1 MPIPWVTVLQVV
13 PWSEVIRNAPKV
25 AEGAKKLWNAVGN
38 KPAAPEVTETSM
50 QPAVSPEAKSIAAL
64 EVRAEALE
72 TSVAHLHEQMLA
84 ASELIKA
91 LAEQNTQLVQRIEAN
106 RVHMIWLSVAT
117 TVVAIGALLA
127 LFLAFSPHGA

>member
-13 PWSEVIRNAPKV
+13 PWSEVIRTAPKV

-64 EVRAEALE
+64 EARAEALE
-72 TSVAHLHEQMLA
+72 TSVADLHEQMLA

>member
-25 AEGAKKLWNAVGN
+25 AEGAKKLWNAVGK

-50 QPAVSPEAKSIAAL
+50 QPAVSPEQTMDELKARADVL
-64 EVRAEALE
+64 EG
-72 TSVAHLHEQMLA
+72 TVADLHEQMFA

-91 LAEQNTQLVQRIEAN
+91 LADQNTQLIRRIETN
-106 RVHMIWLSVAT
+106 RVHMIWLTVAS
-117 TVVAIGALLA
+117 TVIAITALLA
-127 LFLAFSPHGA
+127 LFLANAQ

>member
-25 AEGAKKLWNAVGN
+25 AEGAKKLWNAVGK

-50 QPAVSPEAKSIAAL
+50 QPAVSPEQTMDELKARADAL
-64 EVRAEALE
+64 EV
-72 TSVAHLHEQMLA
+72 TVADLHKQMFA

-91 LAEQNTQLVQRIEAN
+91 LADQNTQLIRRIETN
-106 RVHMIWLSVAT
+106 RVHMIWLTVAS
-117 TVVAIGALLA
+117 TVIAIAALLA
-127 LFLAFSPHGA
+127 VFLTIAQ

>member
-38 KPAAPEVTETSM
+38 KPAASEVTETSM

-64 EVRAEALE
+64 EARAEALE
-72 TSVAHLHEQMLA
+72 TSVADLHEQMLA